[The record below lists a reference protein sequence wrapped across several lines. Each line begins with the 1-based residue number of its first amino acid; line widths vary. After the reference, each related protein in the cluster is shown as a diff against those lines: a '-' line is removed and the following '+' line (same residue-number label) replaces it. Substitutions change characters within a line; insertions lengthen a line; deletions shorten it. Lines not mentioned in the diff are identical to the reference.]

1 MIWNKIHKE
10 ASQCPWYHQSSHIQA
25 HHQVPPITDWMEGEL
40 AKSKHSFQEQAVNSF
55 SILNQM
61 EIKPTTLDFKE

>member
-1 MIWNKIHKE
+1 
-10 ASQCPWYHQSSHIQA
+10 
-25 HHQVPPITDWMEGEL
+25 MEGEL